1 MALSCVMQNK
11 LKRFSYNQLLVTRV
25 FLQKAGK
32 VVTLKELETK
42 TKLQG
47 KSLGGVIS
55 SLTRTK
61 FRNIP
66 LIDPMGQDSS
76 SSGLRWILNDHLLD
90 VSKALIN
97 INRLISLYE

>member
-1 MALSCVMQNK
+1 MQNK

-25 FLQKAGK
+25 FLQNSGK
-32 VVTLKELETK
+32 VVTLSQLESQ

-55 SLTRTK
+55 SLARTK
-61 FRNIP
+61 FRNIS
-66 LIDPMGQDSS
+66 LIDPVGRDTA
-76 SSGLRWILNDHLLD
+76 SSGLRWILNEHLLD
-90 VSKALIN
+90 ASKALIE